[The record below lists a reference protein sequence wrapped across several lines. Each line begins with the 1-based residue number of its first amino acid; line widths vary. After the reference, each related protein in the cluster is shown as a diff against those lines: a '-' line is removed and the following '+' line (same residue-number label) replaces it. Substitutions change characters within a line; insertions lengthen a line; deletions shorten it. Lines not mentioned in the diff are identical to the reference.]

1 MTVETL
7 SKAFFLNK
15 IKFLIENDRE
25 LMKTFPFMDH
35 LLM

>member
-7 SKAFFLNK
+7 NKAFFLNK
-15 IKFLIENDRE
+15 IKFLTYHDRE